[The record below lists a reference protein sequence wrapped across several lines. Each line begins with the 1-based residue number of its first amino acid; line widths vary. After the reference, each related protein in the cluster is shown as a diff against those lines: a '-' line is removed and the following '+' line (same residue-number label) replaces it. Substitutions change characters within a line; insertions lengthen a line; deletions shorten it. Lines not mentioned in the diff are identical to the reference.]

1 MVFHHGKRISLCYV
15 IDYCVMFAYR
25 ACQLRN
31 QIWQFVLYIK
41 IYVINTKSFYF
52 KNDER
57 AQDFSFSLWKYLKKK
72 TPKNKQTKKN
82 TFAMEKTNFPF
93 SCVWILHVRLLIKSF
108 KMLKQ
113 NLRFLSTALSE
124 ISQCSNRVSYKV
136 KS

>member
-72 TPKNKQTKKN
+72 HQKTNKQKK
-82 TFAMEKTNFPF
+82 KHLCYGKDQFPF
-93 SCVWILHVRLLIKSF
+93 QLCV
-108 KMLKQ
+108 
-113 NLRFLSTALSE
+113 NSTCE
-124 ISQCSNRVSYKV
+124 TFDKV
-136 KS
+136 F

>member
-72 TPKNKQTKKN
+72 HQKTNKQKKN

-93 SCVWILHVRLLIKSF
+93 SCV
-108 KMLKQ
+108 
-113 NLRFLSTALSE
+113 
-124 ISQCSNRVSYKV
+124 
-136 KS
+136 